1 VSVAGGT
8 VTFNATA
15 PGTYSF
21 TYQAQDAAGLV
32 SANTATVTVQVA
44 ASESLTIAKNEY
56 VRSKSQLKAQGTLTP
71 AASQTVRLEF
81 VNSSTGAVV
90 GSIGTYPI
98 DGAGNWQAA
107 TTVALPTGANVL
119 RATSSNGT
127 VRNVAIT
134 FK

>member
-1 VSVAGGT
+1 
-8 VTFNATA
+8 
-15 PGTYSF
+15 
-21 TYQAQDAAGLV
+21 
-32 SANTATVTVQVA
+32 
-44 ASESLTIAKNEY
+44 
-56 VRSKSQLKAQGTLTP
+56 
-71 AASQTVRLEF
+71 